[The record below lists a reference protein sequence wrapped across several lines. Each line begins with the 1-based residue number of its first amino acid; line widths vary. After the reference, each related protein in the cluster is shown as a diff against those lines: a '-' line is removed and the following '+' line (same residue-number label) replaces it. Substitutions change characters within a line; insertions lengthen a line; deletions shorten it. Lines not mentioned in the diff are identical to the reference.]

1 MVKFI
6 LLEVITINDRGCE
19 MTGKI
24 KGIGAYVPHN
34 AIDNRELERFVETSD
49 EWILERTGI
58 RRRHIAVEDTTVSMA
73 VKASKGALED
83 AGMEAGNLDLII
95 VSTISPMRIMPCT
108 ACEVQKEIGA
118 ANAACFDL
126 SAACSGFLMAYITAC
141 AYIESGMF
149 RHILIVG
156 SECLSN
162 LTDWSDRGTCI
173 LFGDGAGAA
182 VVTAAEGRTFAPAV
196 YSDGNQGSA
205 LTLQSRHDRSLFNE
219 GGKDYGS
226 REYYMQMDGQ
236 AVFKF
241 AVRKVPQVIEN
252 VLSENRMKKGDIK
265 YYILHQANKRIV
277 EAAAKRL
284 EEPVSKFPM
293 NMQEYGNTS
302 SASIP
307 ILLYEMKERGQL
319 RSGDRIVL
327 AGFGGGLT
335 WGAVIVTWK

>member
-1 MVKFI
+1 MSKSRIYEIAKELNVDSKLIVEKLKEMNVEVKNHMSS
-6 LLEVITINDRGCE
+6 ITE
-19 MTGKI
+19 
-24 KGIGAYVPHN
+24 
-34 AIDNRELERFVETSD
+34 
-49 EWILERTGI
+49 
-58 RRRHIAVEDTTVSMA
+58 
-73 VKASKGALED
+73 ED
-83 AGMEAGNLDLII
+83 AAKVRRTFQKQE
-95 VSTISPMRIMPCT
+95 SPKSQEHK
-108 ACEVQKEIGA
+108 A
-118 ANAACFDL
+118 
-126 SAACSGFLMAYITAC
+126 
-141 AYIESGMF
+141 ESGNIAASVKNEQSQVKEE
-149 RHILIVG
+149 RSRNVQNK
-156 SECLSN
+156 SN
-162 LTDWSDRGTCI
+162 
-173 LFGDGAGAA
+173 
-182 VVTAAEGRTFAPAV
+182 
-196 YSDGNQGSA
+196 
-205 LTLQSRHDRSLFNE
+205 
-219 GGKDYGS
+219 GKDYGS

>member
-173 LFGDGAGAA
+173 
-182 VVTAAEGRTFAPAV
+182 
-196 YSDGNQGSA
+196 
-205 LTLQSRHDRSLFNE
+205 
-219 GGKDYGS
+219 
-226 REYYMQMDGQ
+226 
-236 AVFKF
+236 
-241 AVRKVPQVIEN
+241 
-252 VLSENRMKKGDIK
+252 
-265 YYILHQANKRIV
+265 
-277 EAAAKRL
+277 
-284 EEPVSKFPM
+284 
-293 NMQEYGNTS
+293 
-302 SASIP
+302 
-307 ILLYEMKERGQL
+307 
-319 RSGDRIVL
+319 
-327 AGFGGGLT
+327 
-335 WGAVIVTWK
+335 